1 MRLREGMLVRT
12 SYGSGPYE
20 ILSITRGCTCPEY
33 LDTLEM
39 EDPPPAEPHIHLVCI
54 KPGESKRNKFYLSG
68 YDEETLESVWT
79 KYTTPESCIPH
90 DRLYVVSPREIF
102 RQRCLFEEDDE

>member
-1 MRLREGMLVRT
+1 MLRVGMFVRT

-20 ILSITRGCTCPEY
+20 ITHILRDCTCPEC
-33 LDTLEM
+33 LDTIEM
-39 EDPPPAEPHIHLVCI
+39 NDPPPTKPHIHLTCI
-54 KPGESKRNKFYLSG
+54 KPGSSGRSKFWLGG

-79 KYTTPESCIPH
+79 KYTTPESCIPY

-102 RQRCLFEEDDE
+102 KQALLFEEA